1 MILPETIT
9 LKISALISNIRKLS
23 KICQQI
29 RTFSMI
35 FCGWNLHLIGF
46 VSQLG
51 RLAVELRLV
60 SQSFKKRKKKPF
72 SAMWLGLLVMHR
84 LYRDICRKITQ
95 PRAEKQ
101 LLKTLQNRDTSPNS
115 GSLCPSNLLCSNL
128 PAITRGATGGHVG
141 AISAPIFY
149 HRLLSP
155 AWPWC
160 LPCALHAKLSLCI
173 PLDNRE
179 PHLCYICSS
188 QPWAMT
194 PLYSWSALVY
204 ICVSLPPFFSFPF
217 TQTERCVWVWP
228 GRADVSLP
236 PPRDTSTAFIFLGWN
251 VRTNTQV
258 GLMVSRFVARRLLK
272 RRSGATAG
280 ALTDRIQHAT
290 QTCLFQ
296 HMSNQIRDDEFI
308 LFNTGGRRASGE
320 NTR

>member
-1 MILPETIT
+1 
-9 LKISALISNIRKLS
+9 
-23 KICQQI
+23 
-29 RTFSMI
+29 MI

-60 SQSFKKRKKKPF
+60 SQSFKKRKKSLSPPCDLGSWLCTDFTVIYAARSHNREQKNNFWRPF
-72 SAMWLGLLVMHR
+72 KTEIQAPTVAHCAR
-84 LYRDICRKITQ
+84 PICFVPTY
-95 PRAEKQ
+95 
-101 LLKTLQNRDTSPNS
+101 L
-115 GSLCPSNLLCSNL
+115 PSQGEPL
-128 PAITRGATGGHVG
+128 GATLGP
-141 AISAPIFY
+141 SLLPFFFY

-258 GLMVSRFVARRLLK
+258 GLMASRFVARRLLK

-308 LFNTGGRRASGE
+308 PFNTGGRRASGE